1 MIPTMKYCPS
11 CGKAG
16 IEGMKFCPQCGQRLT
31 GFSSEEKQRSVPILE
46 VPPKDKS
53 WFQRHLNWAWVFA
66 YLIWLPLNL
75 SYNIVPQVI
84 GAIFLLFVSGW
95 VIKKKGRSL
104 WWILLTPFFSPLWL
118 KNERIVTEAKI
129 RETVMSSDTA
139 DCEVIIGSNEAKSGA
154 KRILIR
160 RDKRLEVMIPAGVSN
175 GTSVVLTGALQI
187 TDGVYGD
194 ILIHIRVIEERQRV
208 FETPG
213 FWSLILCILGVFWF
227 NSEVTNI
234 IFFLGAIVLGI
245 IQFRRHFSKLALAGL
260 TIGILSLIYYGVMV
274 VQPELT
280 PENPSHIYG
289 AHGFRELGGDYKLI
303 ELINNPDA
311 RNPSWDELMAF
322 IRSDT
327 TDSRPFV
334 QTFYWS
340 YVCADYAMD
349 VHNNAEA
356 AGIKA
361 AWVGIDFKEGGPGH
375 ALNAFQTT
383 DEGLV
388 FVDCTSGDTIAYVK
402 TGEELGYLDLDWALS
417 PEYGYYEG
425 NKYLSVYE
433 PIGVVGDM
441 QIHWGP

>member
-1 MIPTMKYCPS
+1 MNYCPN
-11 CGKAG
+11 CGTKLG
-16 IEGMKFCPQCGQRLT
+16 LDLRFCPECGQKLT
-31 GFSSEEKQRSVPILE
+31 DFNSEEKQRAIPIPKT
-46 VPPKDKS
+46 PPKNNS
-53 WFQRHLNWAWVFA
+53 WFRRHLNWTWVFA
-66 YLIWLPLNL
+66 YLMWLPLNL
-75 SYNIVPQVI
+75 SYNIEPQII
-84 GAIFLLFVSGW
+84 GAILLLFVSGW
-95 VIKKKGRSL
+95 VLKQKGRSL
-104 WWILLTPFFSPLWL
+104 WWILLTPVFSPLWL
-118 KNERIVTEAKI
+118 KNERIVAEAKI

-139 DCEVIIGSNEAKSGA
+139 DCEVIIGSSEAKSGT

-160 RDKRLEVMIPAGVSN
+160 RDKRLDVTIPAGVSN
-175 GTSVVLTGALQI
+175 GTSVKLTGALQI

-227 NSEVTNI
+227 NSAVPNI

-260 TIGILSLIYYGVMV
+260 TIGILSLVYYGVMV

-289 AHGFRELGGDYKLI
+289 SHGFRELGGDYKPI

-311 RNPSWDELMAF
+311 RNPSWDELMTF
-322 IRSDT
+322 VQSDT

-340 YVCADYAMD
+340 YVCADYARD
-349 VHNNAEA
+349 VHNNAEE
-356 AGIKA
+356 AGIRA
-361 AWVGIDFKEGGPGH
+361 AWVGIDFEEGELGH
-375 ALNAFQTT
+375 ALNAFHTT
-383 DEGLV
+383 DKGLV
-388 FVDCTSGDTIAYVK
+388 FVDCTGWDTIAYVK
-402 TGEELGYLDLDWALS
+402 IGEELGYIDLDWALS
-417 PEYGYYEG
+417 PEYSYYED
-425 NKYLSVYE
+425 NKDLSVYQ
-433 PIGVVGDM
+433 PMGVVRDM